1 MASSSLKQTLK
12 ALYAELVRGLD
23 PDSASEFFSEG
34 LLTNS
39 EKESV
44 DAGATRT
51 KKNRNLMD
59 ALLRRDPE
67 KALQKIIEVLE
78 GEEGED
84 KVANEVLLRKIEEK
98 YPHYSYE
105 NGLQQQQQQQG
116 PPPPA
121 EVPTREPMNIP
132 VDIKPIGV
140 IPRGSGPT
148 KPAAIPQIAQV
159 SATTPH
165 NEGTD
170 GGRRDRYPMNSVP
183 RGYCII
189 INNEKFATLRERAG
203 SKWDADSLE
212 ELFRE
217 YLGFHVERYNDLDS
231 QRIRKLMKSVQEQDH
246 SRLSCLVV
254 AILSHGV
261 NGQVYG
267 TDGVLIK
274 VDDLTDYFNGRWCP
288 SLNGKPKIFLLQAC
302 RGGNFDYGAINPE
315 STDSGE
321 MDQSVVSQ
329 ILDEDETDGGGYSL
343 LPDNA
348 DFILAYAT
356 TPGYVS
362 WRNSAFGTWFIKA
375 FVDTMYDKASTDHFM
390 DNLIEVNRIVAEEYE
405 SRGKQKQM
413 PAPVTTLRYKL
424 YLPPVKRK

>member
-1 MASSSLKQTLK
+1 M
-12 ALYAELVRGLD
+12 
-23 PDSASEFFSEG
+23 
-34 LLTNS
+34 
-39 EKESV
+39 
-44 DAGATRT
+44 
-51 KKNRNLMD
+51 
-59 ALLRRDPE
+59 
-67 KALQKIIEVLE
+67 
-78 GEEGED
+78 
-84 KVANEVLLRKIEEK
+84 
-98 YPHYSYE
+98 
-105 NGLQQQQQQQG
+105 
-116 PPPPA
+116 
-121 EVPTREPMNIP
+121 
-132 VDIKPIGV
+132 
-140 IPRGSGPT
+140 IPRGSSPT
-148 KPAAIPQIAQV
+148 NAAVPQVAQV

-165 NEGTD
+165 SEGTD
-170 GGRRDRYPMNSVP
+170 GAKRDRYPVNSLP

-189 INNEKFATLRERAG
+189 INNEKFTTLRERAG

-217 YLGFHVERYNDLDS
+217 YLGFQVERYNDLDS
-231 QRIRKLMKSVQEQDH
+231 HRIRKLMEMVQQQDH

-267 TDGVLIK
+267 TDGVLLKI
-274 VDDLTDYFNGRWCP
+274 DTLTDYFTGRWCP

-321 MDQSVVSQ
+321 IDQSVVSQ
-329 ILDEDETDGGGYSL
+329 VLDEDETDGGGYSL

-375 FVDTMYDKASTDHFM
+375 FVDTMYNRASTDHLM

-424 YLPPVKRK
+424 YLPPVKRT